1 MDESQLAK
9 ALSTSQ
15 LYHFFKV
22 RLHFILLRDKEVL
35 GVHLEDS
42 VGRRWMMQDL
52 AWKGTTN
59 AALTEFGR
67 FGGYLLRQKLICALH
82 YNTLLSIPMLFVKL
96 ELNVGVASL
105 ASFIYEA
112 ESQRIFLNGVLL
124 VKFSGKQH
132 LELSLIVQYAFIPH
146 A

>member
-1 MDESQLAK
+1 MHAFLYGMLEGLLIQTSQEAFSGAHYCSSSGLVMDESQLAK

-52 AWKGTTN
+52 A
-59 AALTEFGR
+59 
-67 FGGYLLRQKLICALH
+67 
-82 YNTLLSIPMLFVKL
+82 
-96 ELNVGVASL
+96 
-105 ASFIYEA
+105 
-112 ESQRIFLNGVLL
+112 
-124 VKFSGKQH
+124 
-132 LELSLIVQYAFIPH
+132 
-146 A
+146 

>member
-1 MDESQLAK
+1 
-9 ALSTSQ
+9 
-15 LYHFFKV
+15 
-22 RLHFILLRDKEVL
+22 
-35 GVHLEDS
+35 
-42 VGRRWMMQDL
+42 
-52 AWKGTTN
+52 
-59 AALTEFGR
+59 
-67 FGGYLLRQKLICALH
+67 
-82 YNTLLSIPMLFVKL
+82 MLFVKL